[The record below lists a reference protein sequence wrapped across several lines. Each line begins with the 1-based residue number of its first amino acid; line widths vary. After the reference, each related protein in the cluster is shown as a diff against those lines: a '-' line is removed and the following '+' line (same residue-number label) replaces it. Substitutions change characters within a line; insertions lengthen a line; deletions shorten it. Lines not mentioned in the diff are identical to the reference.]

1 MQAGAD
7 TRAETSQMGQH
18 RAAKASQAACYHFLA
33 EWGGLDSLVVL
44 ARRRC
49 PFSPH
54 VCTTY
59 RPKFPCKKRYFK
71 KCCLNLSAIHR
82 RQCVA
87 CLSDVQDKA

>member
-44 ARRRC
+44 AHRRC
-49 PFSPH
+49 PFSPQ

-59 RPKFPCKKRYFK
+59 QPNF
-71 KCCLNLSAIHR
+71 SM
-82 RQCVA
+82 Q
-87 CLSDVQDKA
+87 KALIQEVLLEPLCHS